1 MEAYRQ
7 VVAALPIWMQPDLL
21 KISPELM
28 AMVHEIRLHSGGP
41 VVLVAQGANT
51 ITLKT
56 TALTQNQMEEVLFVL
71 CGGSLYAHEKEIA
84 QGYILL
90 QGGHRI
96 GVGGRYVQDAAGN
109 IVLQKVTSL
118 NLRVARFGVG
128 VLEPELQAILASP
141 FRTLLIGG
149 EPGSGKTTT
158 LRNIVAYFSQKK
170 ELCTIIDER
179 GEIFPSGQLG
189 QTSCDCIQGLNKI
202 TAIEM
207 ALRTLGPRVLLIDEL
222 VSMQETKLLETGAHT
237 GVNLVITM
245 HASTLLELEQKPQV
259 QYLREHRIL
268 RYACILMGREAPG
281 KIREVKQYW

>member
-1 MEAYRQ
+1 MKAYRQ
-7 VVAALPIWMQPDLL
+7 VVAALPVWLQPDLL
-21 KISPELM
+21 KIPPETM
-28 AMVHEIRLHSGGP
+28 AMVHEIRLRSGGP
-41 VVLVAQGANT
+41 IILVSQGTNAIPLNAE
-51 ITLKT
+51 L
-56 TALTQNQMEEVLFVL
+56 LTQNQMEEILFVL
-71 CGGSLYAHEKEIA
+71 CGGSIYAHEKEIA
-84 QGYILL
+84 QGYVLL
-90 QGGHRI
+90 QGGHRV
-96 GVGGRYVQDAAGN
+96 GVGGRYTQNAEGN

-118 NLRVARFGVG
+118 NLRIARFGVG
-128 VLEPELQAILASP
+128 TLEPRLQAILDAP

-179 GEIFPSGQLG
+179 GEIFPAGQFG
-189 QTSCDCIQGLNKI
+189 QINCDCIQGLNKI
-202 TAIEM
+202 AAIEM

-259 QYLREHRIL
+259 QYLLEQHIL
-268 RYACILMGREAPG
+268 RYACILMGREFPG